1 MRGEVPSRDAA
12 EAAAANASDNRVS
25 MGFQGIDKARSA
37 QGERQVHH
45 PALSLSSLVGPAGSL
60 VATVSHADSDCELS
74 AADGHEEI
82 MSACP

>member
-37 QGERQVHH
+37 QGERRH

-74 AADGHEEI
+74 AADGHEVI
-82 MSACP
+82 MSACS